1 MWHEGFYCDQTTT
14 DLSSQSNNFQR
25 ISLRVVFLNMWSLYQ
40 NCDVRNSM
48 YRHCH
53 MPKSLFTIKLKHRWT
68 ECTAL
73 YPKLQNK
80 PPTEKR
86 RWLFS
91 TLLRCRTAASTKI
104 NTIKT
109 EWNNSLLQK
118 HQCTTTAA
126 ETQQTTSSQGCG
138 WGQKTWSQE
147 AEKQGVPRHA
157 LYDAVNLLLHFLRHP
172 RQAVPVSVGQCN
184 TSPVQWQ
191 ETTNS
196 AQPPI
201 VISLQ
206 WSSLQAL
213 EQSTIKSWL
222 WFYSASL

>member
-1 MWHEGFYCDQTTT
+1 
-14 DLSSQSNNFQR
+14 
-25 ISLRVVFLNMWSLYQ
+25 
-40 NCDVRNSM
+40 
-48 YRHCH
+48 
-53 MPKSLFTIKLKHRWT
+53 MPKSLFTIKLKHRWI

-80 PPTEKR
+80 PPTEKK
-86 RWLFS
+86 WLFS
-91 TLLRCRTAASTKI
+91 TLLRCRTAASTKM
-104 NTIKT
+104 NTTIKT
-109 EWNNSLLQK
+109 ERNNSLLQK

-126 ETQQTTSSQGCG
+126 ETQQTMSSQGCG
-138 WGQKTWSQE
+138 RAQKTWSQE
-147 AEKQGVPRHA
+147 AEKQGVPCHA

-196 AQPPI
+196 ALPPI

-206 WSSLQAL
+206 WTSLQAL

-222 WFYSASL
+222 CFYSASL

>member
-1 MWHEGFYCDQTTT
+1 MNWMHCIIPETTKQTT
-14 DLSSQSNNFQR
+14 N
-25 ISLRVVFLNMWSLYQ
+25 W
-40 NCDVRNSM
+40 
-48 YRHCH
+48 
-53 MPKSLFTIKLKHRWT
+53 K
-68 ECTAL
+68 
-73 YPKLQNK
+73 
-80 PPTEKR
+80 KR
-86 RWLFS
+86 RRLFY

-109 EWNNSLLQK
+109 EWNNSLLQR

-126 ETQQTTSSQGCG
+126 ETQQTMSNQGCG
-138 WGQKTWSQE
+138 RGQRTWRQE

-184 TSPVQWQ
+184 TPPVQWQ

-201 VISLQ
+201 VTSLQ
-206 WSSLQAL
+206 WSSLQA
-213 EQSTIKSWL
+213 QAMVISTSTCTIKSWL